1 MVSRPSG
8 ANILASTW
16 AFRKK
21 RYPDG
26 ALKKFTAKFCVRGDQ
41 KIDRLGVFE
50 TFAPVV
56 AWITVTLLL
65 ILSIVFQLETQ

>member
-1 MVSRPSG
+1 MVRLRR

-16 AFRKK
+16 AFKNK

-26 ALKKFTAKFCVRGDQ
+26 ILKKFKARFFVRGVQQVDGL
-41 KIDRLGVFE
+41 DVFE

-56 AWITVTLLL
+56 AWITVRLLL
-65 ILSIVFQLETQ
+65 ILSMILNLETQ